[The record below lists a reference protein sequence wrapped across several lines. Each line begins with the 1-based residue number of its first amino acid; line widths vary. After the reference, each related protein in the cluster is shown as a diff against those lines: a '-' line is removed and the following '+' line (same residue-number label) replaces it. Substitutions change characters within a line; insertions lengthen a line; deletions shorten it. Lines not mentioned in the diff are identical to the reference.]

1 MILLYCVVDD
11 VASAAAACAAA
22 GVEGMLVVDAGRF
35 GCVGRVGGPG
45 EFAEPP
51 AGEAESGADLDALVQ
66 HDAVIRRLMQDCTV
80 VPFRYGALVEAEY
93 EVREQMAARTEEFET
108 LLARLQGKVELAL
121 RAASSP
127 PPRRCDGSGRG
138 YLRTLRHHAGRS
150 VLHELHRTLSA
161 ASDAAVV
168 VSDRGCSLKSSYLVD
183 EGGVDG
189 FCRLLAG
196 TLSGMEGVQGAS
208 LTGPWAPYSFSTLG
222 ELDAPGPGTMRL
234 LDREPAAPVGRGP
247 VGRGPVGR
255 GPGGRDG

>member
-11 VASAAAACAAA
+11 PAAAATVCQEA
-22 GVEGMLVVDAGRF
+22 GIEGMMVVDAGRF
-35 GCVGRVGGPG
+35 GCVGRVGRPD
-45 EFAEPP
+45 EFALAPSGDE
-51 AGEAESGADLDALVQ
+51 ESGRDLGALVQ
-66 HDAVIRRLMQDCTV
+66 HDAVIRRLMQACTV

-93 EVREQMAARTEEFET
+93 ELREQMAARAEEFET
-108 LLARLQGKVELAL
+108 LLARLRGKVELAL

-168 VSDRGCSLKSSYLVD
+168 VSERGCFLKSSYLVE

-196 TLSGMEGVQGAS
+196 KLSGMEDVQGAS
-208 LTGPWAPYSFSTLG
+208 LTGPWAPYSFSTIGDLG
-222 ELDAPGPGTMRL
+222 APVAGAGRL
-234 LDREPAAPVGRGP
+234 LDREPAAP
-247 VGRGPVGR
+247 
-255 GPGGRDG
+255 GGRDG